1 VRRQS
6 GAGRGQ
12 VRLGAVDAGLPVM
25 DAADAC
31 GAGDFSADRMTNR
44 PDGVEVVDADPGV
57 RTSAVA
63 RVLLGLIGFYRKFIS
78 PLLGPRCR
86 FYPSCSAYA
95 LEAVQVHGAG
105 RGTWLA
111 IRRLSR
117 CHPFHPGGLDPV
129 PPRRH
134 EQGGQSGAVTA
145 ATDARAR
152 ELSR

>member
-1 VRRQS
+1 V
-6 GAGRGQ
+6 AGDRA
-12 VRLGAVDAGLPVM
+12 LG
-25 DAADAC
+25 DAAA
-31 GAGDFSADRMTNR
+31 
-44 PDGVEVVDADPGV
+44 EDPGIEDFAGGRKSSRLEGV
-57 RTSAVA
+57 GVVGADLGDRTSAPA
-63 RVLLGLIGFYRKFIS
+63 SVLIGLISFYRRFVS

-129 PPRRH
+129 PPRRQD
-134 EQGGQSGAVTA
+134 QGGQSGAETA